1 MLPLLYLWQWCRL
14 CCMYVCILSI
24 YIAMGNGYVSMY
36 FIYLYCPWAMMSP
49 GRYVC
54 MYLCVY
60 ASIYLSI
67 YLYTHTTHT
76 HVHACMHARTYTRT
90 RTYTHTHSLSQT
102 RLSLSSLTSFFS
114 LTLSP
119 FPLSLSPSLSI
130 SLSLSGCNGQS
141 AERREGGLQ
150 TNSCRNCRWVQG
162 PEIGILSFWS
172 MICAHVLRP

>member
-1 MLPLLYLWQWCRL
+1 MLPLLYLWQWSSL
-14 CCMYVCILSI
+14 CGMYVCILSI
-24 YIAMGNGYVSMY
+24 YIAHGPWCRLGGMY
-36 FIYLYCPWAMMSP
+36 ACI
-49 GRYVC
+49 YVC
-54 MYLCVY
+54 MHL
-60 ASIYLSI
+60 SIYLSI
-67 YLYTHTTHT
+67 YIHTPHTHTCT
-76 HVHACMHARTYTRT
+76 HACTHAHTRAHAHTRT
-90 RTYTHTHSLSQT
+90 HILSPKLVY
-102 RLSLSSLTSFFS
+102 LSPLSPLSSLSLS

-130 SLSLSGCNGQS
+130 SLSLSLSGCNGQS